1 MKVLLDLVLAVLLI
15 ATASAFLQ
23 STTRCEKVT
32 SRSITTI
39 FIGSKASSPTE
50 ESIQSDNESFR
61 ETKNDSKIKSASSS
75 CWSMEM
81 DWTLQDAVPQFTVMS
96 KEHTATFWHSFQAA
110 HSEFKQFSE
119 SELEERYMYLV
130 NNNSDEQ
137 EQQALPLLV
146 HVIEFFFVMIDSL
159 TLQLVVSMTFLNLES
174 LFGPYYSVGCDVLV
188 NIASSTLRI

>member
-1 MKVLLDLVLAVLLI
+1 M
-15 ATASAFLQ
+15 
-23 STTRCEKVT
+23 E
-32 SRSITTI
+32 
-39 FIGSKASSPTE
+39 SKASPTE
-50 ESIQSDNESFR
+50 EAIQSDDESFH
-61 ETKNDSKIKSASSS
+61 ETKNDNSKKIKSASSS

-81 DWTLQDAVPQFTVMS
+81 DWTLQDAVPQFTILS
-96 KEHTATFWHSFQAA
+96 KEHTATFWHSFRAA